1 MRDSPRSPKAK
12 TNGSRFEGNR
22 EFPKKNKIWNR
33 KIKLAPGNLEPLS
46 STDRQASPSERI
58 LKNKDVLESQ
68 DADLEKS
75 QGKHITK
82 LLFKGCRFF

>member
-1 MRDSPRSPKAK
+1 MWRSI
-12 TNGSRFEGNR
+12 G
-22 EFPKKNKIWNR
+22 EFPKQNKIWNR

-75 QGKHITK
+75 QGEHITK
-82 LLFKGCRFF
+82 LLFKGCRFFNKLKR